1 MIKSPVGKSN
11 KSSFVFGYSS
21 MRMVTDEEVL
31 LYPSSSLFG
40 DIGGSLGLFL
50 GVSLLALGDT
60 ILDFSKKMFV
70 FLSTGPQNYHYIDII

>member
-1 MIKSPVGKSN
+1 
-11 KSSFVFGYSS
+11 
-21 MRMVTDEEVL
+21 MVTDEEVL